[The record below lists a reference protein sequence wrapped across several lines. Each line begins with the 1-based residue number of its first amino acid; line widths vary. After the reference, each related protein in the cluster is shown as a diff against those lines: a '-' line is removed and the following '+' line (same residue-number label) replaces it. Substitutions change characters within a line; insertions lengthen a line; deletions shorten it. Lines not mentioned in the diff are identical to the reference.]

1 MMNPNNKDNNNQ
13 CNNPQDNNIFQP
25 QDSTHSEFDSNP
37 GLKCIEFWTDIDKEL
52 QAYSM
57 HSSGIKFLM
66 DKYEDLFKQAN
77 LQLKFVDFRT
87 DLACCIDVSDELK
100 NKILELIN

>member
-1 MMNPNNKDNNNQ
+1 
-13 CNNPQDNNIFQP
+13 
-25 QDSTHSEFDSNP
+25 
-37 GLKCIEFWTDIDKEL
+37 
-52 QAYSM
+52 M

-87 DLACCIDVSDELK
+87 DLTCYVDVDNELK